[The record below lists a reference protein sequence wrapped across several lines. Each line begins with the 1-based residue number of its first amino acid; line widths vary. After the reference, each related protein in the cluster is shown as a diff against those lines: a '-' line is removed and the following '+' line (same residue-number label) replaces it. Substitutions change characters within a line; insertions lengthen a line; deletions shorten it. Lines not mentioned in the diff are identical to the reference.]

1 MNVEAYAEILG
12 RSPRRVRDLIAQGK
26 LGAIRRG
33 HSWDIDPQ
41 ALPAAKTQ
49 RKHLVIPDCQVKAGV
64 PLEHLTWIGK
74 YIADKRPDVI
84 VQIGDFADMPSLSSY
99 DRGKKTYEN
108 RRYKT
113 DTDAAKRGMDLL
125 MTPIWKAPRY
135 EPYYLLTLGNH
146 ENRITRAIEEDAK
159 LDGTIGL
166 EDLAYAEYGWDVHP
180 FLEPVLVDG
189 ISYIHYLPT
198 GAKALPAPSAALL
211 LARGHCSVT
220 VGHIQT
226 TDIAF
231 RTRADGR
238 RIIGLMAGAA
248 YLHDEDYLPPSQN
261 MATKRQV
268 VMCHEVNGG
277 DYDPMFVSLSFLK
290 RRYA

>member
-1 MNVEAYAEILG
+1 MNVQEYARTLG
-12 RSPRRVRDLIAQGK
+12 RSERRVRDLIAQGK
-26 LGAIRRG
+26 LSATREGR
-33 HSWDIDPQ
+33 SWNIDAQ
-41 ALPAAKTQ
+41 ALPEAKTQ

-74 YIADKRPDVI
+74 YIADKRPDVV

-99 DRGKKTYEN
+99 DRGKKSFEG

-113 DTDAAKRGMDLL
+113 DIDAARRAMDLL
-125 MTPIWKAPRY
+125 M
-135 EPYYLLTLGNH
+135 EPVHKVPGYRPYQLLTLGNH
-146 ENRITRAIEEDAK
+146 EDRISRAVEDDAR

-166 EDLAYAEYGWDVHP
+166 DDLDYASNGWDVRS
-180 FLEPVLVDG
+180 FLEPVMVDG
-189 ISYIHYLPT
+189 VSYIHYLPT
-198 GAKALPAPSAALL
+198 GAKGLPAPSANALL
-211 LARGHCSVT
+211 LRGHCSVT

-238 RIIGLMAGAA
+238 RIIGLMAGCA

-261 MATKRQV
+261 RATKRQV

-277 DYDPMFVSLSFLK
+277 EYDPMFVSLGFLK

>member
-1 MNVEAYAEILG
+1 MNVQDYADVLG

-26 LGAIRRG
+26 LAATREGN
-33 HSWDIDPQ
+33 SWNIDAQ
-41 ALPAAKTQ
+41 ALPAPKTQ

-74 YIADKRPDVI
+74 YIAEKRPDVV
-84 VQIGDFADMPSLSSY
+84 VQIGDFADLPSLSSY
-99 DRGKKTYEN
+99 DRGKKTFEG

-113 DTDAAKRGMDLL
+113 DIDAAKRGMDLL
-125 MTPIWKAPRY
+125 MEPIFRVSGY
-135 EPYYLLTLGNH
+135 EPYKLLTLGNH
-146 ENRITRAIEEDAK
+146 ENRITRAVDDDAR

-166 EDLAYAEYGWDVHP
+166 EDLGYEDCGWDVRP
-180 FLEPVLVDG
+180 FLEPVTVDG
-189 ISYIHYLPT
+189 VAYIHYLPT
-198 GAKALPAPSAALL
+198 GAKGLPAPSASALL
-211 LARGHCSVT
+211 LRGHCSVT

-226 TDIAF
+226 FDIAV

-238 RIIGLMAGAA
+238 RIIGMMAGAA
-248 YLHDEDYLPPSQN
+248 YQHDELYLPPSQN
-261 MATKRQV
+261 QATTRQI

-277 DYDPMFVSLSFLK
+277 DYDIMCVSLAFLK